1 MCNVRDVGQVRT
13 VRKVRKVRKV
23 HACETGESDYRVRVA
38 QAILVNCRKIR
49 RLVDV
54 AA

>member
-1 MCNVRDVGQVRT
+1 MRKVRKVRKVRE

-23 HACETGESDYRVRVA
+23 HACETGESDDRVRVA
-38 QAILVNCRKIR
+38 QAILVHCRKIR